1 MRDKIKKSTL
11 IYLFFVAVSC
21 LVPAMSWAVL
31 AVQTEVASGNIIQ
44 KYEDH
49 SVKLDNGIVY
59 HPSRQG
65 LVINVQ
71 VGEPVTLRYVV
82 EDPGKNVFIEFA
94 PGLNSLK
101 ASPPAPESSKRG
113 ARPTGPK

>member
-21 LVPAMSWAVL
+21 LFPAMSWAVL
-31 AVQTEVASGNIIQ
+31 AVQTEVASGNIVQ

-82 EDPGKNVFIEFA
+82 EDPDKNVFIEFA
-94 PGLNSLK
+94 PGLHSLNEL
-101 ASPPAPESSKRG
+101 PPESSRG
-113 ARPTGPK
+113 STGPK